1 MNSKS
6 LVAISAALLAGCTM
20 NSSQPVTSWGKQG
33 ITMLDYRTDA
43 GQCALIG
50 ATQGYDENGAKSAG
64 GISGQ
69 NATPPAMGPSGATAA
84 NSAATGG
91 GGTMGRAPRTAGS
104 STYSDAA
111 SPDFVNRAVT
121 QQQNQEMSAQR
132 ARNDALRFC
141 LASRGYIEFALTRQQ
156 RAKLTTLAQGSD
168 ERREYLFSLG
178 TDPEVLDK
186 QQVVHK

>member
-1 MNSKS
+1 MRSKS
-6 LVAISAALLAGCTM
+6 LVAVTAAVFAGCTM
-20 NSSQPVTSWGKQG
+20 NGSQPVTSWGKQG

-69 NATPPAMGPSGATAA
+69 NATPPVMGPSGATAA

-91 GGTMGRAPRTAGS
+91 GGALGRAPRTVGS

-111 SPDFVNRAVT
+111 SADFVNRAVT
-121 QQQNQEMSAQR
+121 QQQNQEMAAQR
-132 ARNDALRFC
+132 ARNGALRFC
-141 LASRGYIEFALTRQQ
+141 LASRGYTEFVLTREQ
-156 RAKLTTLAQGSD
+156 RAKLSQLAPGSD
-168 ERREYLFSLG
+168 ARREYLFSLG
-178 TDPEVLDK
+178 TDPEVLSK
-186 QQVVHK
+186 QQVAHK